1 MDKKKGKN
9 YKKNKKSFP
18 IYYGVH
24 LQIEEE
30 RKLLEAAKKS
40 IEIINTNYK
49 EDFISMYETIS
60 ELIKR
65 YDEAKKGNEENNR
78 QNCIIEVNKMKY
90 PKSFHITIAF
100 GGNKGFD
107 YNSEEVK
114 GFIKGLKVDI
124 KLLGL
129 IVVPNKMV
137 LTPVQA
143 DFKTKNEFTHIT
155 TFVGD
160 LRPVQSNEILE
171 GLFSKGMEM
180 EEDYKKIIEGKIEE
194 CVKKIKVKIE
204 GKEFDAF
211 VHLNNKIEKIK
222 GTMKEYYD

>member
-1 MDKKKGKN
+1 MEKKKGKYN
-9 YKKNKKSFP
+9 KNKQRSP
-18 IYYGVH
+18 LYYGIH
-24 LQIEEE
+24 LEIEEE
-30 RKLLEAAKKS
+30 KKLIEAVKNS
-40 IEIINTNYK
+40 IKIINLNYK
-49 EDFISMYETIS
+49 EDFLPTYETII
-60 ELIKR
+60 ELIKK
-65 YDEAKKGNEENNR
+65 YDEAKKGNEENR
-78 QNCIIEVNKMKY
+78 KQNTIVEVNKMKY

-137 LTPVQA
+137 ITPVQA